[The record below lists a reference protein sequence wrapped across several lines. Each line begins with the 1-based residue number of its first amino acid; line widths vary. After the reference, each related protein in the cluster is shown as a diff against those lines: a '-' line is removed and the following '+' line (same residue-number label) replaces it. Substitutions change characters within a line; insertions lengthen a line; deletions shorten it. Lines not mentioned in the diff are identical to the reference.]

1 MFIKGIY
8 PGINWVFDKLL
19 DAITWEGII
28 ALTFLLLGVFLV
40 DLGRTVVASLRIH
53 DLVLKAKGFRDAIY
67 GAGDKLKT
75 SGDELL
81 SDLQANY
88 VDDMRRSVSHMTGWQ
103 RYRVKRMVEMYP
115 QLLDYFAR
123 TREEIMEVADIS
135 SLLGELRFLRMDLEA
150 FFTHEKN
157 EMY

>member
-1 MFIKGIY
+1 MIVIGQMEY
-8 PGINWVFDKLL
+8 LL
-19 DAITWEGII
+19 DFEVQLGWRRQYTGLMK
-28 ALTFLLLGVFLV
+28 LTNRNDGVTVYFI
-40 DLGRTVVASLRIH
+40 DNDYYFGGRN
-53 DLVLKAKGFRDAIY
+53 GAIY

-81 SDLQANY
+81 SELQANY

-115 QLLDYFAR
+115 RLLDYFAR

>member
-1 MFIKGIY
+1 MDRFAFLHLPVAMYRAFPCAYHPERIEDEAYIAIVSPLLAE
-8 PGINWVFDKLL
+8 PG
-19 DAITWEGII
+19 
-28 ALTFLLLGVFLV
+28 
-40 DLGRTVVASLRIH
+40 IH

-103 RYRVKRMVEMYP
+103 RYRVKRMIEMYP